1 MLKLINVD
9 KIERIKIPEVN
20 IWDVSLEETY
30 NLSKEMIE
38 FIKKDK
44 ELGLSAC
51 QVGVFKQMFI
61 MKYDNSFKL
70 IINPQKPKSLNSGK
84 TKKYQEGC
92 LSLPNEIYHTRR
104 FISIW
109 TEYYT
114 INASD
119 LGSPINFVKEH
130 LIFKNLEACIF
141 LHEYDH
147 CNGITLR
154 MKGMKLIN

>member
-20 IWDVSLEETY
+20 IWNESLKETY

-61 MKYDNSFKL
+61 MKYNNSFKL

-114 INASD
+114 IRN
-119 LGSPINFVKEH
+119 LPEIHFVKEH
-130 LIFKNLEACIF
+130 LIFRNLEACIF

-154 MKGMKLIN
+154 MKGRK

>member
-9 KIERIKIPEVN
+9 KIERIEIQEVN
-20 IWDVSLEETY
+20 IWDKSLEETY

-61 MKYDNSFKL
+61 MKYNNSFKL

-92 LSLPNEIYHTRR
+92 LSLPNEIYYTRR

-109 TEYYT
+109 TEFYT
-114 INASD
+114 IRNLFS
-119 LGSPINFVKEH
+119 IEKEFIKEH

-154 MKGMKLIN
+154 MKGMKLS

>member
-109 TEYYT
+109 TEFYT
-114 INASD
+114 IRN
-119 LGSPINFVKEH
+119 LPEIHFVKEH
-130 LIFKNLEACIF
+130 LIFRNLEACIF
-141 LHEYDH
+141 LHEFQH
-147 CNGITLR
+147 LQGITLR
-154 MKGMKLIN
+154 MVGMKLIN